1 MATELTPEMR
11 EALDRRGDDRMSA
24 YFFGFDST
32 ASDAVNDVLAAVA
45 FAGKAFHSTEQWGA
59 DDYMPFTMV
68 DLIQATANDAADHIA
83 KVEAERDAL
92 RGISNDVLWLT
103 RLAVSSSW
111 PGEMA
116 EQVERAAARVRALL
130 DPEDGER

>member
-1 MATELTPEMR
+1 MSELTPEMR

-32 ASDAVNDVLAAVA
+32 TSDAINDVLAAVA
-45 FAGKAFHSTEQWGA
+45 FAGKAFHSTEQWGD

-68 DLIQATANDAADHIA
+68 DLIQATANEAADRI
-83 KVEAERDAL
+83 EELTAERDAL
-92 RGISNDVLWLT
+92 RGITNDVLWLT
-103 RLAVSSSW
+103 RLAVGSSW

-130 DPEDGER
+130 VPEDGDR